1 MFIRL
6 QLPPP
11 PSPFSFLPRSN
22 VPSLSLP
29 TSPDSGLLFRRK
41 LLYLQDLNIDTHKAL
56 RLNPS
61 LRSTPLSSLL
71 SVEHLLSSVG
81 ISRPSLGRILDMHPI
96 LLTSDPRS
104 FILPVLHFLLQEV
117 PIPSS
122 DLPKSIIRC
131 PRLLVSS
138 VSSQLR
144 PTLSFLRSLG
154 FVGPNAIDSH
164 TTLLLVSSVPLTLQ
178 PKVEYLQGLGFSWE
192 EVSNMVVRSPA
203 LLTFSVNNNL
213 VPKTEYFVKEM
224 EGNLA
229 DLKRF
234 PQYFSFSLERRIKP
248 RHRLLVEHG
257 LSMPLSNM
265 LKVSDGEFNA
275 RLIEMRLRSVDR

>member
-1 MFIRL
+1 
-6 QLPPP
+6 
-11 PSPFSFLPRSN
+11 
-22 VPSLSLP
+22 
-29 TSPDSGLLFRRK
+29 
-41 LLYLQDLNIDTHKAL
+41 
-56 RLNPS
+56 
-61 LRSTPLSSLL
+61 
-71 SVEHLLSSVG
+71 
-81 ISRPSLGRILDMHPI
+81 
-96 LLTSDPRS
+96 
-104 FILPVLHFLLQEV
+104 
-117 PIPSS
+117 
-122 DLPKSIIRC
+122 
-131 PRLLVSS
+131 
-138 VSSQLR
+138 
-144 PTLSFLRSLG
+144 
-154 FVGPNAIDSH
+154 
-164 TTLLLVSSVPLTLQ
+164 
-178 PKVEYLQGLGFSWE
+178 
-192 EVSNMVVRSPA
+192 MVVRSPA